1 MQRAK
6 LAGQAGLMRAIA
18 AILIGL
24 FATGGGLALEAGS
37 VARDKAIRE
46 CSAVANK
53 FKQRTW
59 GAFEHHQYRTCMKR
73 HDQKE

>member
-1 MQRAK
+1 M
-6 LAGQAGLMRAIA
+6 
-18 AILIGL
+18 
-24 FATGGGLALEAGS
+24 TTGGLAREGGS

-59 GAFEHHQYRTCMKR
+59 GAWEHHQYRSCMKR

>member
-1 MQRAK
+1 MTRFKGNLGARF
-6 LAGQAGLMRAIA
+6 MRAIA

-24 FATGGGLALEAGS
+24 FTTVGSPALEGGS

-46 CSAVANK
+46 CSAAANK
-53 FKQRTW
+53 FTQRTW
-59 GAFEHHQYRTCMKR
+59 GAWELHQYRSCMKR

>member
-1 MQRAK
+1 
-6 LAGQAGLMRAIA
+6 MRTIA

-24 FATGGGLALEAGS
+24 FTTTGTLALEAGS
-37 VARDKAIRE
+37 IARDKAIRE

-59 GAFEHHQYRTCMKR
+59 GAWELHQYRTCMKR
-73 HDQKE
+73 HEQVE

>member
-1 MQRAK
+1 MLSHVLRRA
-6 LAGQAGLMRAIA
+6 GFMRAIA

-24 FATGGGLALEAGS
+24 SMTTGGLAREGES

-46 CSAVANK
+46 CSAVASK

-59 GAFEHHQYRTCMKR
+59 GAWEHHQYRSCMKR

>member
-1 MQRAK
+1 MCLSHVLHRA
-6 LAGQAGLMRAIA
+6 GFTRAIA

-24 FATGGGLALEAGS
+24 VATTGGLALEAGS
-37 VARDKAIRE
+37 FARDKAIRE

>member
-1 MQRAK
+1 VRT
-6 LAGQAGLMRAIA
+6 IA

-24 FATGGGLALEAGS
+24 FASTASLAAEPMSA
-37 VARDKAIRE
+37 ARDTAIRE
-46 CSAVANK
+46 CNAVANK

-59 GAFEHHQYRTCMKR
+59 GAWEHHQYRTCMKR

>member
-1 MQRAK
+1 MSSRILHRAA
-6 LAGQAGLMRAIA
+6 LARAIA

-24 FATGGGLALEAGS
+24 FATTGGFAFEAGS
-37 VARDKAIRE
+37 FARDKAIRE

-59 GAFEHHQYRTCMKR
+59 GAWEHHQYRTCMKR